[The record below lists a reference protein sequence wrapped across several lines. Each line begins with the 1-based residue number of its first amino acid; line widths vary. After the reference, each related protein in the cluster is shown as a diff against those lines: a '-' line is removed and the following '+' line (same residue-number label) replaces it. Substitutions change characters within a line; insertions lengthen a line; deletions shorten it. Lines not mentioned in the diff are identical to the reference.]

1 MTERYWIWANEPTAE
16 EDAMIYGVPP
26 VIATLGLLFNQGRL
40 VTAPVPLIEIERDSD
55 SQGRLTD
62 NLIAGGL
69 KGLLFS
75 SRLRELLRSTGI
87 ENLQHFPTVLRNP
100 TDGTETGDYTLTNV
114 LGRIECVDRAKSVLK
129 HPPGDPDHIEFIE
142 SLALDTRRIRGHDL
156 FRMGEVPEILVAS
169 ERVKRACEGAN
180 ITGVRFHAPEDYMF

>member
-1 MTERYWIWANEPTAE
+1 MTERYWVWANEPTADD
-16 EDAMIYGVPP
+16 DAMIYGVPP
-26 VIATLGLLFNQGRL
+26 VIARLGLLFNQGQL
-40 VTAPVPLIEIERDSD
+40 VSAPVPLIEIEQDSD

-100 TDGTETGDYTLTNV
+100 TDGTETRDYTLTNV
-114 LGRIECVDRAKSVLK
+114 LGRIECIDRAKSVLK

-142 SLALDTRRIRGHDL
+142 TLALDTRRIRGHDF
-156 FRMGEVPEILVAS
+156 FRMGEVPEILLAS
-169 ERVKRACEGAN
+169 ERVKRACEAAK